1 MSNCFR
7 MDLKRSIFCKKFCAV
22 VLGVL
27 IVLIISTWDDLKMYT
42 RWGDVPGY
50 SGPVDT
56 LAKSLA
62 FDKFKI
68 VVVFLLG
75 GLYTGSYCSD
85 MQSRYIRSIFTRTT
99 ITSYTLTRFAVNC
112 LAIILGML
120 VSFGLYSILC
130 LFGGMPLVG
139 SYVEGFFYGA
149 FAVRHPVFYLIMM
162 ALQFGVI
169 TVACSGIGLLLSV
182 YQANLFVAVGT
193 CGLVFYVAVSYIPS
207 RSIFSILGLIS
218 MSSTWG
224 STVSHRLMFLWGM
237 LYPLTIYAFCAFFF
251 ARRLEW
257 RKKHGLI

>member
-112 LAIILGML
+112 LAILLGML

-130 LFGGMPLVG
+130 LCGGMPLVG

-149 FAVRHPVFYLIMM
+149 FAYHCNNFPYRVHP
-162 ALQFGVI
+162 AK
-169 TVACSGIGLLLSV
+169 TLLL
-182 YQANLFVAVGT
+182 F
-193 CGLVFYVAVSYIPS
+193 
-207 RSIFSILGLIS
+207 
-218 MSSTWG
+218 
-224 STVSHRLMFLWGM
+224 
-237 LYPLTIYAFCAFFF
+237 
-251 ARRLEW
+251 
-257 RKKHGLI
+257 

>member
-99 ITSYTLTRFAVNC
+99 ITSYTFLNHP
-112 LAIILGML
+112 ML
-120 VSFGLYSILC
+120 
-130 LFGGMPLVG
+130 
-139 SYVEGFFYGA
+139 
-149 FAVRHPVFYLIMM
+149 
-162 ALQFGVI
+162 
-169 TVACSGIGLLLSV
+169 
-182 YQANLFVAVGT
+182 
-193 CGLVFYVAVSYIPS
+193 
-207 RSIFSILGLIS
+207 
-218 MSSTWG
+218 
-224 STVSHRLMFLWGM
+224 
-237 LYPLTIYAFCAFFF
+237 
-251 ARRLEW
+251 
-257 RKKHGLI
+257 K

>member
-1 MSNCFR
+1 MSRRLQDQLRIDAVSGFVADLLETRLERGNDMSNCFR

-130 LFGGMPLVG
+130 LFGGMPLVRTVT
-139 SYVEGFFYGA
+139 VEGLLFTEHLRYD
-149 FAVRHPVFYLIMM
+149 I
-162 ALQFGVI
+162 QFCI
-169 TVACSGIGLLLSV
+169 
-182 YQANLFVAVGT
+182 
-193 CGLVFYVAVSYIPS
+193 
-207 RSIFSILGLIS
+207 
-218 MSSTWG
+218 
-224 STVSHRLMFLWGM
+224 
-237 LYPLTIYAFCAFFF
+237 
-251 ARRLEW
+251 
-257 RKKHGLI
+257 